1 MTKEYVCRVVGTFP
15 EWAQTSCCFHIVVH
29 QGGGSLQRTNRSAQL
44 QDWSLQGGQVCSAFF
59 FFFLPRWLIF
69 MKSEIC
75 EWRGG
80 KECWTEFERLSFNG
94 RSSVVLCRPH
104 TGRMH
109 QIRVHLQYIGDYGFV
124 GFSFGKLFIFDTD
137 LRDALHIQ
145 NGWIF
150 GKVPE
155 GGGHF

>member
-1 MTKEYVCRVVGTFP
+1 
-15 EWAQTSCCFHIVVH
+15 
-29 QGGGSLQRTNRSAQL
+29 
-44 QDWSLQGGQVCSAFF
+44 
-59 FFFLPRWLIF
+59 

-75 EWRGG
+75 ESRGG

-94 RSSVVLCRPH
+94 TSSVVLCRPH

-145 NGWIF
+145 NG
-150 GKVPE
+150 
-155 GGGHF
+155 